1 MEIETNGGTIKL
13 FSIPFDLFIIFS
25 IYLILLNK
33 SVFLL
38 FRGVEG
44 SDKRDTRVL
53 RESED
58 EPDARSTQEAAAHL
72 LLYSVLR

>member
-1 MEIETNGGTIKL
+1 M
-13 FSIPFDLFIIFS
+13 
-25 IYLILLNK
+25 
-33 SVFLL
+33 

-44 SDKRDTRVL
+44 SDKRDARVL